1 MASFILT
8 SLAATC
14 RPSAKAGKSLVHWR
28 GRMDK
33 DKLFVI
39 GDSVVWGQGLAHEH
53 KTAAILARH
62 LGAEIQMMAHSG
74 AKIGIR
80 DSYSVTMPSREVPC
94 FFPTILQQLQG
105 FTGDPARV
113 KWVLMNGG
121 SNDVEIQRVLN
132 PMTPQF
138 ELELHTRNYC
148 GRDLLAILQQVTA
161 KLANALVLVLGYYP
175 ALSHQSRPE
184 GVEALFELVHG
195 VKFAPLFDR
204 ALFRNEIVEHCLRFW
219 KLSTGLLRSAVDH
232 VNRESAA
239 MRAVFVDSGMD
250 EANAAYAPESLLW
263 ELDLDDPGTAPDEAV
278 AERRVACELVGA
290 GDLQKRQILLSSA
303 GHPNAAGAAKMAE
316 RCIRALAVADA
327 MKAGT

>member
-1 MASFILT
+1 MN
-8 SLAATC
+8 
-14 RPSAKAGKSLVHWR
+14 
-28 GRMDK
+28 K

-39 GDSVVWGQGLAHEH
+39 GDSVVWGQGLAQEH
-53 KTAAILARH
+53 KTAGILARH
-62 LGAEIQMMAHSG
+62 LAAEIQMMAHSG

-80 DSYSVTMPSREVPC
+80 DSYTVTMPSREVPC
-94 FFPTILQQLQG
+94 FFPTILQQLQS

-148 GRDLLAILQQVTA
+148 GRDLLTILQQVTG
-161 KLANALVLVLGYYP
+161 KFANALVLVLGYYP

-219 KLSTGLLRSAVDH
+219 KLSTGLLRSAVGH
-232 VNRESAA
+232 VNREAGSV
-239 MRAVFVDSGMD
+239 RALFVDSGL
-250 EANAAYAPESLLW
+250 EEVNAAYAPESLLW
-263 ELDLDDPGTAPDEAV
+263 ELDLDAPGLAPDEV
-278 AERRVACELVGA
+278 VEERRAACELVGA

-303 GHPNAAGAAKMAE
+303 GHPNVAGAARMAE
-316 RCIRALAVADA
+316 RCIRALAAKDA
-327 MKAGT
+327 MKAGS

>member
-8 SLAATC
+8 SLAC
-14 RPSAKAGKSLVHWR
+14 RCRRPAAKAWYTGA
-28 GRMDK
+28 GMDN
-33 DKLFVI
+33 DKFFVI

-80 DSYSVTMPSREVPC
+80 DSYTVTMPSREVPC
-94 FFPTILQQLQG
+94 FFPTILQQLQS

-121 SNDVEIQRVLN
+121 INDVEIQRVFN
-132 PMTPQF
+132 PMTPQY

-161 KLANALVLVLGYYP
+161 KFANALVLVLGYYP
-175 ALSHQSRPE
+175 ALSHQSLPE
-184 GVEALFELVHG
+184 GVESLFELVHG

-219 KLSTGLLRSAVDH
+219 KLSTGLLRSAVEH
-232 VNRESAA
+232 VNREAGSL
-239 MRAVFVDSGMD
+239 RAVFVDSGMED
-250 EANAAYAPESLLW
+250 ANAAYAPESLLW
-263 ELDLDDPGTAPDEAV
+263 EFDLDDPGTAPDEVV

-303 GHPNAAGAAKMAE
+303 GHPNVAGAAKMAE
-316 RCIRALAVADA
+316 RCIHALAAADA
-327 MKAGT
+327 MSAGI